1 MIDSLPAPAGS
12 AHSAGFYVGD
22 SPAAARSP
30 TIVRGKRSDVPLVI
44 NALELKKLTQK
55 LEGNQVE
62 ERLQQMLSQDRE
74 ERYRQSKAR
83 VKNWDNT
90 FAGQRRMRIAARA
103 ERLEEEE
110 AARVEQDKLF
120 RADEIS
126 RREAAIQRAKKL
138 QYTET
143 DMVKAFHSRVM
154 LLQVLEVTAYARD
167 THAVVCLTLFAV
179 FQERDMQMQLKKA
192 RKDADSIENE
202 KYHKETV
209 ARVEAGLKASA
220 KAEKEAKI
228 KRIQLA
234 KDQLQQQKDNTIRAQ
249 HERKV
254 IALEESQRL
263 ALADREY
270 HQKQRELEKRRRENA
285 ALFNKQL
292 QELRAQIK
300 ERDERERQEEK
311 ESEASI
317 EAWVN
322 RKAHQTQLK
331 KDLETKWYNDS
342 LNVRQQIGENQF
354 KISSDAD
361 AKIEEQI
368 KQRMLERDAKALR
381 DEQERLERK
390 KKNHEEL
397 RKFFQDYL
405 QQVKERKQRQ
415 KEEDQRTLAEYMRIR
430 DEANAQKEALR
441 AAKLSAGKSLQD
453 FHLKQIERNSEQR
466 SKDKSQRLADAAAR
480 REQSQSEDQA
490 LLDYMK
496 HTAEEPWA
504 IKNRRL
510 QTFIQSELGRAKP
523 QSRPSTASRRAAQ
536 LSNTTNRLGFTNDGY
551 SKMDMM
557 RTCDLVGGDALV
569 MIGEGL
575 RPAAL
580 PIHLRPLPPTAP
592 ALVASMPD
600 AGQGDDGAG
609 GAGAGCIL
617 FVPSTER
624 DSAVY
629 AALTAHLRTTLA
641 HQHTRRWLVSCRLF
655 IQQRQQ
661 SAAAGGAG
669 TPLPPRVL
677 YMLSAEHHQPRVHS
691 LVVLADRSRFAETAV
706 VEGGRELGSILAK
719 LKNMWTPR
727 QTAVIEGGEFVRGG
741 VAVRVGL
748 ASVGS
753 SPRGILVHLQPMDR
767 SSQQRDTSALDVLAA
782 DLQRCIAGTQPSP
795 APIEIELDAAEY
807 ASGSRAGP
815 AAAEALLVVKS
826 LRSQSVL

>member
-575 RPAAL
+575 R
-580 PIHLRPLPPTAP
+580 
-592 ALVASMPD
+592 
-600 AGQGDDGAG
+600 
-609 GAGAGCIL
+609 
-617 FVPSTER
+617 
-624 DSAVY
+624 
-629 AALTAHLRTTLA
+629 
-641 HQHTRRWLVSCRLF
+641 LF